1 MLYMKDN
8 RLTDY
13 KIKPIGMIT
22 LGGIKI
28 FLYQNLPNKFQRFMI
43 KKILGIQIDDL
54 REGDKKCLKMNF

>member
-1 MLYMKDN
+1 MIIYMKDN

-22 LGGIKI
+22 LGGTKI

-54 REGDKKCLKMNF
+54 REGDKNV

>member
-1 MLYMKDN
+1 MMIYMKDN

-54 REGDKKCLKMNF
+54 REGDKNV